1 MRKNNLGNSRL
12 EFCYSNKHL
21 NSKRSQVWIETAVYT
36 LIGITIMGIVLSMA
50 VPQIEKMKDNTIIEQ
65 TIIAMN
71 TLNDKIS
78 DVEQSEKSVGK
89 VVFTVGKGYL
99 EIISEN
105 NSIEY
110 VLESTK
116 LELSEPGKEIKKG
129 NIFLKTEKYGS
140 NFNIILKMNYASNLT
155 FEGQE
160 KTKRLDAAGTPY
172 NIFIENK
179 GATINSKTQLDFTVV

>member
-1 MRKNNLGNSRL
+1 MIKTKL
-12 EFCYSNKHL
+12 
-21 NSKRSQVWIETAVYT
+21 SQVWIETAVYT

-50 VPQIEKMKDNTIIEQ
+50 IPQIEKMKDNTIIEQ
-65 TIIAMN
+65 TISAMN

-78 DVEQSEKSVGK
+78 QVEQSEKSVGK

-105 NSIEY
+105 NSIIY
-110 VLESTK
+110 TLESTK

-129 NIFLKTEKYGS
+129 DIILKTEKYGS
-140 NFNIILKMNYASNLT
+140 NFNIILKMNYASNIT
-155 FEGQE
+155 YDGEE
-160 KTKRLDAAGTPY
+160 DTKRLNAAGTPY

-179 GATINSKTQLDFTVV
+179 GVGADINSKTQLDFKVI